1 MSSSHADD
9 LPCALAL
16 SIPRRPRSDPPSR
29 SSLDGERSLSKPD
42 DAAPAYSAGPGVGI
56 PALRRLR
63 ARPESDALPLRT
75 ATCPAVDGTPLTT
88 EGDAFSGDSTDPFS
102 STDSFDSLEAS
113 AASRSSAPP
122 AYAMGASLVVTSSR
136 CLAPGDLRGDA
147 GTGARR
153 LRDDAKSVHRETS
166 TAVIVGEYLSGP
178 MRSSPTPSYAC
189 TRPRGTGAGIMS
201 RDAESGDGST

>member
-1 MSSSHADD
+1 
-9 LPCALAL
+9 
-16 SIPRRPRSDPPSR
+16 
-29 SSLDGERSLSKPD
+29 
-42 DAAPAYSAGPGVGI
+42 
-56 PALRRLR
+56 
-63 ARPESDALPLRT
+63 
-75 ATCPAVDGTPLTT
+75 VDGTPLTT
-88 EGDAFSGDSTDPFS
+88 EVDAFSGDSTDPFS
-102 STDSFDSLEAS
+102 STDSLDSLDSFDSLNSLEAL

-201 RDAESGDGST
+201 RDASSGDGST